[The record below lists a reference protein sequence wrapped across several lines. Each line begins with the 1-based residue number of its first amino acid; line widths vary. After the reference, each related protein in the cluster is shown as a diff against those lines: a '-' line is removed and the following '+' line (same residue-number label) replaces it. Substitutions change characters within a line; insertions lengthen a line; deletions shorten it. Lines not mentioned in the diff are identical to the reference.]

1 MASKDHV
8 VLRVEGMT
16 CDGCARH
23 VTEALKSTKGVEEA
37 QVGNWRSGQAT
48 VTADAMVSD
57 DEIVKS
63 VRKAGYRGIVQAR
76 RGLEGERKAPASEG
90 AEYDLM
96 IIGSGGAA
104 FAAAIKGSELGSRVA
119 MVESGTI
126 GGTCVNVGCVPSK
139 TLIRAAEVCYKCA
152 YRDFKVMTACPP
164 PADWQRI
171 VDEKDK
177 VVADLRENKYIHV
190 AEMYS
195 NMTILKGEARFTGKR
210 TISIDGRSHTPGKI
224 LIATGSL
231 PWAPPIPG
239 LKEAGFIDSTQAMS
253 LPALPSSMIV
263 IGAGAVGLE
272 LAQLFARFGVKVTL
286 LEAFPRIAATEE
298 PEISDALAK
307 YLEGEKIDVHA
318 GIGINK
324 VERKDG
330 QYRVTVE
337 SRGKATTV
345 SAEQLLVTTGRRA
358 HTAHLGLEVAEVQT
372 GKRGEII
379 VNEHLQTSNPDVYA
393 AGDVIGDPMFVYVAA
408 YGGKLAAE
416 NALAH
421 AGRVYDLFALPRV
434 TFTDPQ
440 IASVGLTEEQARQKG
455 HKVKTSRLDLKEVPR
470 ALAAR
475 DTRGL
480 FKLIAEEETDRLLGA
495 HVLAGEAGDVIQEAT
510 LAIRFGLTVHDIID
524 TFHPYLTM
532 VEGIKLT
539 SLTFEKDVTRLSCC
553 AT

>member
-48 VTADAMVSD
+48 ITADAEVSD

-63 VRKAGYRGIVQAR
+63 VRTAGYRGIVQAR
-76 RGLEGERKAPASEG
+76 RGLEGERKTPPTTG
-90 AEYDLM
+90 AGYDLM

-104 FAAAIKGSELGSRVA
+104 FAAAIKASELGSRVA

-139 TLIRAAEVCYKCA
+139 TLIRAAEVCYKCS
-152 YRDFKVMTACPP
+152 YRHFEGMTACPP

-177 VVADLRENKYIHV
+177 VVSDLRENKYIHV
-190 AEMYS
+190 AETYS
-195 NMTILKGEARFTGKR
+195 NITIIKGQARFTGKR

-231 PWAPPIPG
+231 PWAPSIPG

-253 LPALPSSMIV
+253 LPGLPTSMIV

-272 LAQLFARFGVKVTL
+272 LAQLFARFGVKVAL
-286 LEAFPRIAATEE
+286 LEVLPRIAATEE
-298 PEISDALAK
+298 REISDALAK

-318 GIGINK
+318 GIRINT
-324 VERKDG
+324 VQRKDG

-337 SRGKATTV
+337 SHGKTKTL
-345 SAEQLLVTTGRRA
+345 SAEQLLVATGRRA
-358 HTAHLGLEVAEVQT
+358 HTAHLGLEAVDVQT

-416 NALAH
+416 NALAQ

-440 IASVGLTEEQARQKG
+440 IASVGLTEEQARQKN

-480 FKLIAEEETDRLLGA
+480 FKLVAEEETDRLLGA
-495 HVLAGEAGDVIQEAT
+495 HVLAAEAGDVIQEAT

-532 VEGIKLT
+532 AEGLKL
-539 SLTFEKDVTRLSCC
+539 SALTFEKDVTRLSCC

>member
-48 VTADAMVSD
+48 ITADAKVSD

-76 RGLEGERKAPASEG
+76 RGLEGEQKAPPSEG
-90 AEYDLM
+90 VEYDLM

-104 FAAAIKGSELGSRVA
+104 FAAAIKGSELGLRVA

-139 TLIRAAEVCYKCA
+139 TLIRAAEVCYKCS
-152 YRDFKVMTACPP
+152 YQHFEGMTACPP
-164 PADWQRI
+164 PADWQRV

-195 NMTILKGEARFTGKR
+195 NMSIIKGQARFTGKR

-231 PWAPPIPG
+231 PWASPIPG
-239 LKEAGFIDSTQAMS
+239 LKEAGFIDSTEAMS

-286 LEAFPRIAATEE
+286 LEVLPRIAATEE

-307 YLEGEKIDVHA
+307 YLEAEKIDIHA
-318 GIGINK
+318 GIRINT
-324 VERKDG
+324 VERKNG

-337 SRGKATTV
+337 SHGKATTL

-358 HTAHLGLEVAEVQT
+358 HTAHLGLEAADVQT

-440 IASVGLTEEQARQKG
+440 IASVGLTEEQARQKKD
-455 HKVKTSRLDLKEVPR
+455 KVKTSRLDLKEVPR

-495 HVLAGEAGDVIQEAT
+495 HVLAAEAGDVIQEAT

-532 VEGIKLT
+532 VEGLKLT